1 MKGYEW
7 LQRAMNGE
15 LEPRTI
21 IITEHQAQYFDDH
34 KEYDYYIYH
43 KDNMFHRCNEKG
55 QLGAKFQ
62 DRFLN
67 YKVLNKTFSYYCVL
81 AEEDKK
87 IEYEDIEE
95 FGTIKYDLG
104 YVDFKNPEILKDWLN
119 YDFQTIYNTLDLLIR
134 NQKKLIDE
142 VNKLKENKDEK

>member
-7 LQRAMNGE
+7 LQKAMNGE

-21 IITEHQAQYFDDH
+21 IITEHHAQYFDDH

-87 IEYEDIEE
+87 IEQLEN
-95 FGTIKYDLG
+95 
-104 YVDFKNPEILKDWLN
+104 YVDFANSTEDSKFDYLYEMIS
-119 YDFQTIYNTLDLLIR
+119 R
-134 NQKKLIDE
+134 LIDE
-142 VNKLKENKDEK
+142 INKLKEKE

>member
-21 IITEHQAQYFDDH
+21 IKTEHESQYFDDH

-87 IEYEDIEE
+87 IEKLDVLINILSKDKIEGLKQE
-95 FGTIKYDLG
+95 IINCQIKI
-104 YVDFKNPEILKDWLN
+104 NE
-119 YDFQTIYNTLDLLIR
+119 
-134 NQKKLIDE
+134 LIDE
-142 VNKLKENKDEK
+142 VNKLKEGKDE